1 MRRLKQGGFT
11 LIELMITV
19 AIVAILA
26 RIAYPGYVSYV
37 QKGARRAAQAQMLD
51 LANREQQFLLST
63 RNYVTYDSTNTTNS
77 MSQSG
82 YTMPTEVST
91 KYTGT
96 ITIGS
101 GSVPSYTITFTPIT
115 TGSQASDGA
124 LTLNSDGT
132 KGCVPTCSPV
142 STKW

>member
-1 MRRLKQGGFT
+1 MRKLNQGGFT

-19 AIVAILA
+19 AIVGILA

-63 RNYVTYDSTNTTNS
+63 RNYVTYDSSNTTNS

-82 YTMPTEVST
+82 YTMPTEVSS

-96 ITIGS
+96 ITIS
-101 GSVPSYTITFTPIT
+101 NTSVPSYTITFTPIS
-115 TGSQASDGA
+115 TGSQSSDGA
-124 LTLNSDGT
+124 LTLTSDGT
-132 KGCVPTCSPV
+132 KGCIPACTTV

>member
-124 LTLNSDGT
+124 LTLTSDGT
-132 KGCVPTCSPV
+132 KGCIPACTTV